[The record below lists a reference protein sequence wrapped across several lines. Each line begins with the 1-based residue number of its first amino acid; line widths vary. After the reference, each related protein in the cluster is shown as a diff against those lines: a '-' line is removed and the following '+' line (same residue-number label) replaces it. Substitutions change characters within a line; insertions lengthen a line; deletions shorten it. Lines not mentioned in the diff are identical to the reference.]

1 MHSPLRPARDATR
14 RAASGLLLAASVG
27 LGACSGDPTASTP
40 PGNPAANTELGRA
53 SFIFDINLAQGSVT
67 VKDPTLKLTPSL
79 AGLGAG
85 QPAGGPGFSIL
96 SNDAII
102 VTASN
107 FVASTVGQVVPNKV
121 RVTFDVAISNK
132 LPSIDLITPSF
143 PLAPAGQTGL
153 LLLPYTTSIISTS
166 GGGGTGGGNTV
177 IFERPSNGTVT
188 PNIHWNG
195 NASLDKPGNILQNP
209 GPGGAPHNF
218 FNDVSCSVGGSD
230 ELPSDCYRYET
241 FGIVGATQTA
251 TRRVGFDVDAGVGEF
266 RIRMIAAADLNPRG
280 TGTTGTVTGTVT
292 SPARGPLA
300 GVTVTLSG
308 ALVTPA
314 LTAVTNGSGL
324 FTISGAPLGTHDLQL
339 SALPSGCSSGFGWPA
354 VTVVGGQTTTQ
365 NFTVDCS
372 ALLGT
377 VSGSVSRSGPGT
389 QDLSSVSFSID
400 PDAAGSPTVGG
411 TIGTGL
417 GYAALVEIGVGAG
430 SGAGTVTLGNLP
442 ALCTAPAP
450 GSYSGL
456 TAGGSQAVN
465 FTVDCQTPP
474 AATRY
479 QFTSTWGAPSGGFVN
494 LLITFDPSGFNSPAI
509 NGAGPDG
516 FAGLQAITALTGPAA
531 SRLTAVTGIATGV
544 FATPT
549 IGGTLPTIAW
559 LTNTTV
565 GDQTALTG
573 VATLQF
579 LVGSGAAGTVTTQTT
594 VQEVSTLGGDPFP
607 LVFSGAGQNIDVNEA
622 TLNLP

>member
-1 MHSPLRPARDATR
+1 MHSPLRPARDTTR
-14 RAASGLLLAASVG
+14 RVASGLFLAASVG
-27 LGACSGDPTASTP
+27 LGACAGDPTASTP
-40 PGNPAANTELGRA
+40 PENPAANTELGRA
-53 SFIFDINLAQGSVT
+53 SFIFDVNLAQGSVT
-67 VKDPTLKLTPSL
+67 VKDPTLKLQPSL
-79 AGLGAG
+79 GGIGAG
-85 QPAGGPGFSIL
+85 GTGGGPAYSIL

-102 VTASN
+102 VTATN

-132 LPSIDLITPSF
+132 LPNIDLITPSF

-195 NASLDKPGNILQNP
+195 NSSNDKPLNILQNP

-218 FNDVSCSVGGSD
+218 FNDASCSVGGSD

-241 FGIVGATQTA
+241 FGIVGASLTA

-280 TGTTGTVTGTVT
+280 TGTTGTVTGTVS

-300 GVTVTLSG
+300 GVTVSLSG
-308 ALVTPA
+308 ALVNPA
-314 LTAVTNGSGL
+314 LTTVTDGSGA
-324 FTISGAPLGTHDLQL
+324 FTISSAPLGTHDLQL
-339 SALPSGCSSGFGWPA
+339 SALPSGCSAGFGWPA
-354 VTVVGGQTTTQ
+354 VTVVGGQTATQ
-365 NFTVDCS
+365 NFSVECS

-377 VSGSVSRSGPGT
+377 VSGTVTRTGPGT
-389 QDLSSVSFSID
+389 QDLSGVSFTID

-411 TIGTGL
+411 TISTGL
-417 GYAALVEIGVGAG
+417 SYSGLVEIGVGAG

-456 TAGGSQAVN
+456 LAGGSQAVN
-465 FTVDCQTPP
+465 FTIDCQTPP

-479 QFTSTWGAPSGGFVN
+479 QYSSTWGTPSGGFVN
-494 LLITFDPSGFNSPAI
+494 LLIAFDPSGFNSPAV

-516 FAGLQAITALTGPAA
+516 FAGIQAITTLTGTAA
-531 SRLTAVTGIATGV
+531 SRLTAVTPIATGV
-544 FATPT
+544 FSAPT
-549 IGGTLPTIAW
+549 IGGTLPTVAW
-559 LTNTTV
+559 LANTAIA
-565 GDQTALTG
+565 DQFGLTG

-579 LVGSGAAGTVTTQTT
+579 LIGSGPAGTVTTQTT
-594 VQEVSTLGGDPFP
+594 VQEISALNADPFP
-607 LVFSGAGQNIDVNEA
+607 LVFSGAGQNIDVTEA

>member
-1 MHSPLRPARDATR
+1 MHSPLRPAWDTSR
-14 RAASGLLLAASVG
+14 RVASGLLLAASVG
-27 LGACSGDPTASTP
+27 LGACSGDPTANTP
-40 PGNPAANTELGRA
+40 AGNPDATTELGRA
-53 SFIFDINLAQGSVT
+53 SFIFDVNLAQGSVT
-67 VKDPTLKLTPSL
+67 VKDPTLRLQPSL

-85 QPAGGPGFSIL
+85 GPGGGPGYSIL

-102 VTASN
+102 VTATN
-107 FVASTVGQVVPNKV
+107 FVASAVGQVVPNKV

-132 LPSIDLITPSF
+132 LPNIDLITPSF

-209 GPGGAPHNF
+209 GPGGTAHNF
-218 FNDVSCSVGGSD
+218 FNDASCSIGSSD

-241 FGIVGATQTA
+241 FGIVGATLTA

-266 RIRMIAAADLNPRG
+266 RVRMIAAADLNPRG
-280 TGTTGTVTGTVT
+280 TGTTGTVTGTVS
-292 SPARGPLA
+292 SPARGALA

-308 ALVTPA
+308 PLVPTP
-314 LTAVTNGSGL
+314 LTAVTDAAGL
-324 FTISGAPLGTHDLQL
+324 FSITGAPLGTHDLQL
-339 SALPSGCSSGFGWPA
+339 SALPSGCSAGFGWPA

-365 NFTVDCS
+365 NFSVDCS

-377 VSGSVSRSGPGT
+377 VNGAVSRTGPGT
-389 QDLSSVSFSID
+389 QDLSGVTFTID
-400 PDAAGSPTVGG
+400 PGAAGSPNVGG

-417 GYAALVEIGVGAG
+417 SYSALVEIGVGAG
-430 SGAGTVTLGNLP
+430 AGSGAVALGNLP

-450 GSYSGL
+450 GSYTGL
-456 TAGGSQAVN
+456 TAGGSQ
-465 FTVDCQTPP
+465 TVDFTIDCQSPP

-479 QFTSTWGAPSGGFVN
+479 QFTSQWGAPSGGFVN
-494 LLITFDPSGFNSPAI
+494 LLISFDPSGYNSPDI

-516 FAGLQAITALTGPAA
+516 FAGVQAITSLTGSAV

-544 FATPT
+544 FSTPT
-549 IGGTLPTIAW
+549 IGGSLPTIAW

-565 GDQTALTG
+565 ADQFGLTG
-573 VATLQF
+573 VTTLQF
-579 LVGSGAAGTVTTQTT
+579 LIGSGPAGTVTTQTT
-594 VQEVSTLGGDPFP
+594 VQEISTLNATPFV
-607 LVFSGAGQNIDVNEA
+607 LVFTGAGQNIDVNEA